1 MKNCKYH
8 IVRIVPQSNRGMQ
21 KTQNTTVRIAPKYYR
36 EIYLKKS
43 TKFHTVR
50 AIPKYNRKITE
61 RYQIVPLT
69 HKYMTAHFL
78 DLVQI
83 GTGTSQKWRG

>member
-43 TKFHTVR
+43 TKFQNT
-50 AIPKYNRKITE
+50 IEK
-61 RYQIVPLT
+61 
-69 HKYMTAHFL
+69 
-78 DLVQI
+78 
-83 GTGTSQKWRG
+83 SQKDTKSFH